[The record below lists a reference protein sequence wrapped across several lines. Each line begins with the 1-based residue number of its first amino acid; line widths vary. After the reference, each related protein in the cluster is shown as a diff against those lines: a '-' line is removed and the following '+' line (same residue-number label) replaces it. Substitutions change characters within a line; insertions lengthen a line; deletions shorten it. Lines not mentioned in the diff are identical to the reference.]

1 MRHAEQTIGKS
12 GRAFTRIRRHVYEL
26 LLDAEMPLGAY
37 DIMEKLEGVGC
48 AQPATA
54 YRALYFLE
62 NLGLIRKIKTVSKYV
77 PIARPHPE
85 ASIAFVVCKEC
96 GAAEQV
102 TLDLD
107 NQRLLARAQACGFQ
121 TLDLMIEFTGYCSD
135 HQTSEFS

>member
-1 MRHAEQTIGKS
+1 MRHAEQTVRQS

-26 LLDAEMPLGAY
+26 LLYAEIPLGAY
-37 DIMEKLEGVGC
+37 DMVDKLDGVGC

-54 YRALYFLE
+54 YRALYCLE
-62 NLGLIRKIKTVSKYV
+62 NLGLVRKIKSVSKYV

-85 ASIAFVVCKEC
+85 ASIAFVVCREC

-102 TLDLD
+102 TLELD
-107 NQRLLARAQACGFQ
+107 SQPLLARARACGFQ